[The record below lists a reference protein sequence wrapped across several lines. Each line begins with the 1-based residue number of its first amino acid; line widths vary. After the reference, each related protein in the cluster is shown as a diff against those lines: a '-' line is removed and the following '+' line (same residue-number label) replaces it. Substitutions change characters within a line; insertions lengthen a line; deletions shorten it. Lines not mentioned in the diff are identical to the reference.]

1 MTFVF
6 DSPVD
11 FRKIAQFLKTLISYH
26 EKTFFIMYKFKT
38 PIIISAVLFIFL
50 SMSSFHALQPDSI
63 IGLWKEKDGTK
74 TIKIYKVE
82 TSYFGKITENLSDD
96 ENKIQPGTVIM
107 KDFVYEN
114 EEWKGTIEI
123 PNRDLS
129 LKGKI
134 TMENPDELKA
144 TATVVFIGKSKTW
157 LRVK

>member
-1 MTFVF
+1 
-6 DSPVD
+6 
-11 FRKIAQFLKTLISYH
+11 
-26 EKTFFIMYKFKT
+26 MYKFKT
-38 PIIISAVLFIFL
+38 PTLITAALLIFI
-50 SMSSFHALQPDSI
+50 SMSSFHALEADAI
-63 IGLWKEKDGTK
+63 IGIWKEKDGTK

-82 TSYFGKITENLSDD
+82 TNYFGKITENLSND

-107 KDFVYEN
+107 KDFVYDN
-114 EEWKGTIEI
+114 EEWNGTIEI

-134 TMENPDELKA
+134 TMENLDEIKA

>member
-1 MTFVF
+1 
-6 DSPVD
+6 
-11 FRKIAQFLKTLISYH
+11 
-26 EKTFFIMYKFKT
+26 
-38 PIIISAVLFIFL
+38 
-50 SMSSFHALQPDSI
+50 MSSFHALQPDSI